1 MADGEYKFEQ
11 YQGAD
16 INALLG
22 KLATFLGQ
30 GNVSM
35 GLQTLINEL
44 NTIKG
49 KISAEASSNNK
60 LADKAYVSD
69 YVEDYVATQM
79 EGESSDR
86 DSAITA
92 AINALDA
99 IVSMAMNANGLSLGL
114 TQENGKVTGISG
126 SISMDGTPT
135 SGSSKAVTS
144 AGVKS
149 YVDEKTS
156 AAETNKLGTVKL
168 YNSSGT
174 NRSGLVIQSGGA
186 LCVNVASEYG
196 LSRSGDGKLIANIR
210 RSATSADIANV
221 GTEQAVSYAAIT
233 TANIIEAVEKALEVT
248 GETITE
254 ADLDE
259 LFPLNS

>member
-35 GLQTLINEL
+35 GLQTLISEL

-49 KISAEASSNNK
+49 KISAAASSNNK

-79 EGESSDR
+79 EGESSER
-86 DSAITA
+86 GSAITA

-99 IVSMAMNANGLSLGL
+99 IVSMAMNASGLSLGL

-135 SGSSKAVTS
+135 SGSSKPVTS

-149 YVDEKTS
+149 YVDEKTA
-156 AAETNKLGTVKL
+156 AAEMTKLGTVKL
-168 YNSSGT
+168 YNLGGT
-174 NRSGLVIQSGGA
+174 NRSGLHIENGA
-186 LCVNVASEYG
+186 LLVYALSEYG
-196 LSRSGDGKLIANIR
+196 LYRSGDGKLVANLR
-210 RSATSADIANV
+210 RSATSSDIAKV
-221 GTEQAVSYAAIT
+221 GTEQAVDYAAIT
-233 TANIIEAVEKALEVT
+233 TANLVEAVEKVSDVT